1 MGKLNQPGFAALA
14 QIFVE
19 ATSPLVSNR
28 TINIMDLDG
37 TIIASTEKERIGTYH
52 HGAKRVAETGEPVI
66 IDAGNVKD
74 YPGAKEGANL
84 PILDQ
89 DQIIGVVGLYGREE
103 EIRDAANL
111 LRVYVTQ
118 FFHQQTRYQERAY
131 RREACRQ
138 LLQLLLAGRPEQQEE
153 RENLA
158 RSLGVRLHY
167 PLVLVGLRWN
177 GKNALNRK
185 RTLLEQLE
193 DGITV
198 GKGKKQD
205 TIFGEVDQQLLL
217 LHSLT
222 REEERYL
229 AAPERVEKGL
239 LHQLVH
245 QMQQDEDGF
254 LAISQCCR
262 NEEALPEARREVNLL
277 LERPVTP
284 LASIENARF
293 RVQYLLERLRP
304 HGGASYVGQMR
315 PRVQD
320 AVTDNQWNQL
330 LETAACYYEEQGSV
344 QKAAQRLAIHKN
356 TLQYRMKR
364 LYEVLGLEEAM
375 AFEKEF
381 LITLILLERKREEN
395 K

>member
-37 TIIASTEKERIGTYH
+37 TIIASTEKKRIGTYH
-52 HGAKRVAETGEPVI
+52 HGAKLVAETGKPVI
-66 IDAGNVKD
+66 IDAENVKD

-89 DQIIGVVGLYGREE
+89 GQVIGVVGLYGREE
-103 EIRDAANL
+103 EIWDAANL

-167 PLVLVGLRWN
+167 PLVLAGLRWS
-177 GKNALNRK
+177 GEQALDRK
-185 RTLLEQLE
+185 RTFLEQLE

-205 TIFGEVDQQLLL
+205 TILGEVDQQLLL

-229 AAPERVEKGL
+229 ATPERAEKGL
-239 LHQLVH
+239 LPQLV
-245 QMQQDEDGF
+245 QQVGQDEDGF
-254 LAISQCCR
+254 LVLSQCCR
-262 NEEALPEARREVNLL
+262 SEEELPEARREVSLL
-277 LERPVTP
+277 LEHPLAPV
-284 LASIENARF
+284 ASIENARF
-293 RVQYLLERLRP
+293 RVQYLLERLRT
-304 HGGASYVGQMR
+304 HGGASYVAQLR
-315 PRVQD
+315 TRVQD
-320 AVTDNQWNQL
+320 AATDNQWHQL
-330 LETAACYYEEQGSV
+330 LETAVCYYEAQGSV

-364 LYEVLGLEEAM
+364 LYEILGLEEAT